1 MNIWNVVSQMLMMLA
16 MLAVGYGAAKLHI
29 VTQEGNRTLSAIL
42 LSIAFPCMV
51 LSSVSAPGERDDM
64 LLVWSLIAGVVLF
77 TALPLLA
84 WVLVKVTRIGGNE
97 ESAWETMLYLPNV
110 AFMGIPVA
118 GAIWGNTAVL
128 IVAIM
133 NLVFS
138 FLLFGV
144 AAIHFGRAAD
154 KKKVDGIVGVRRFP
168 WRALLSPSML
178 ASYAA
183 LIIYICRIPVPGTL
197 GGTFSYLGAM
207 TTPLSMMISGVNLA
221 AMPLRQVFG
230 NGKTYVMSFLR
241 LIVMPLALYPL
252 FRLLLAR
259 RAGVHRAL
267 GRHHPAALCAYR
279 MARRVNCIFKKFRSF
294 CCRIFCF
301 PAARIFR
308 RPPRILIAER
318 KAGIKDAKETAA
330 HFYASAC
337 GGVFRRA
344 CGLWR
349 CAPDSSLGGWGSG
362 HAVRDTADDR
372 ADL

>member
-133 NLVFS
+133 NHL
-138 FLLFGV
+138 
-144 AAIHFGRAAD
+144 
-154 KKKVDGIVGVRRFP
+154 
-168 WRALLSPSML
+168 PS
-178 ASYAA
+178 
-183 LIIYICRIPVPGTL
+183 
-197 GGTFSYLGAM
+197 
-207 TTPLSMMISGVNLA
+207 
-221 AMPLRQVFG
+221 
-230 NGKTYVMSFLR
+230 
-241 LIVMPLALYPL
+241 
-252 FRLLLAR
+252 
-259 RAGVHRAL
+259 
-267 GRHHPAALCAYR
+267 
-279 MARRVNCIFKKFRSF
+279 
-294 CCRIFCF
+294 
-301 PAARIFR
+301 
-308 RPPRILIAER
+308 
-318 KAGIKDAKETAA
+318 
-330 HFYASAC
+330 
-337 GGVFRRA
+337 
-344 CGLWR
+344 
-349 CAPDSSLGGWGSG
+349 
-362 HAVRDTADDR
+362 
-372 ADL
+372 

>member
-154 KKKVDGIVGVRRFP
+154 KKKVDGIVGVLESNTLELEDSLASYERGV
-168 WRALLSPSML
+168 ALLSPSML

-252 FRLLLAR
+252 FRLLLGSCGIEILLPVVIFL
-259 RAGVHRAL
+259 AGMPCASTTPVLAE
-267 GRHHPAALCAYR
+267 AAGLREESRLC
-279 MARRVNCIFKKFRSF
+279 
-294 CCRIFCF
+294 
-301 PAARIFR
+301 
-308 RPPRILIAER
+308 
-318 KAGIKDAKETAA
+318 
-330 HFYASAC
+330 
-337 GGVFRRA
+337 
-344 CGLWR
+344 
-349 CAPDSSLGGWGSG
+349 SLGVLVSTVLSVVTIPLLY
-362 HAVRDTADDR
+362 ALTAWLR
-372 ADL
+372 A

>member
-144 AAIHFGRAAD
+144 AAIHFGCAAD

-241 LIVMPLALYPL
+241 LIVMPLAFYPL
-252 FRLLLAR
+252 FRLLLGSCGIEILLPVVIFL
-259 RAGVHRAL
+259 AGMPCASTTPVLAE
-267 GRHHPAALCAYR
+267 AAGLREESRLC
-279 MARRVNCIFKKFRSF
+279 
-294 CCRIFCF
+294 
-301 PAARIFR
+301 
-308 RPPRILIAER
+308 
-318 KAGIKDAKETAA
+318 
-330 HFYASAC
+330 
-337 GGVFRRA
+337 
-344 CGLWR
+344 
-349 CAPDSSLGGWGSG
+349 SLGVLVSTVLSVVTIPLLY
-362 HAVRDTADDR
+362 ALTAW
-372 ADL
+372 LGV

>member
-1 MNIWNVVSQMLMMLA
+1 
-16 MLAVGYGAAKLHI
+16 
-29 VTQEGNRTLSAIL
+29 
-42 LSIAFPCMV
+42 
-51 LSSVSAPGERDDM
+51 M
-64 LLVWSLIAGVVLF
+64 LLVWSLIAGIVLF
-77 TALPLLA
+77 TALPVLS
-84 WVLVKVTRIGGNE
+84 WVLVKVTRIGGDE
-97 ESAWETMLYLPNV
+97 ESAWETMLYLPNI

-154 KKKVDGIVGVRRFP
+154 KKKVDGIVGARRFP
-168 WRALLSPSML
+168 WRALISPSML

-252 FRLLLAR
+252 FRLLLGGCGIGILLPVVIFLSGMPCASTTPVLAEAAGLREEAR
-259 RAGVHRAL
+259 
-267 GRHHPAALCAYR
+267 LC
-279 MARRVNCIFKKFRSF
+279 
-294 CCRIFCF
+294 
-301 PAARIFR
+301 
-308 RPPRILIAER
+308 
-318 KAGIKDAKETAA
+318 
-330 HFYASAC
+330 
-337 GGVFRRA
+337 
-344 CGLWR
+344 
-349 CAPDSSLGGWGSG
+349 SLGVLVSTVFSVVTIPLLYALTEWLG
-362 HAVRDTADDR
+362 A
-372 ADL
+372 

>member
-1 MNIWNVVSQMLMMLA
+1 M
-16 MLAVGYGAAKLHI
+16 
-29 VTQEGNRTLSAIL
+29 
-42 LSIAFPCMV
+42 
-51 LSSVSAPGERDDM
+51 
-64 LLVWSLIAGVVLF
+64 
-77 TALPLLA
+77 
-84 WVLVKVTRIGGNE
+84 
-97 ESAWETMLYLPNV
+97 
-110 AFMGIPVA
+110 
-118 GAIWGNTAVL
+118 L

-252 FRLLLAR
+252 FRLLLGSCGIEILLPVVIFL
-259 RAGVHRAL
+259 AGMPCASTTPVLAE
-267 GRHHPAALCAYR
+267 AAGLREESRLC
-279 MARRVNCIFKKFRSF
+279 
-294 CCRIFCF
+294 
-301 PAARIFR
+301 
-308 RPPRILIAER
+308 
-318 KAGIKDAKETAA
+318 
-330 HFYASAC
+330 
-337 GGVFRRA
+337 
-344 CGLWR
+344 
-349 CAPDSSLGGWGSG
+349 SLGVLVSTVLSVVTIPLLY
-362 HAVRDTADDR
+362 ALTAWLG
-372 ADL
+372 A